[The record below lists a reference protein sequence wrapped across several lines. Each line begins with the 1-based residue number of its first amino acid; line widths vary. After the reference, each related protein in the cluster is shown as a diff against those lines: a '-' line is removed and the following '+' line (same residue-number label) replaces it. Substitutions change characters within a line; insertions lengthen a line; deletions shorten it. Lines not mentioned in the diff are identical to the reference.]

1 MRAAGVDACRS
12 GWVAVVLDNGRLAA
26 VLARATLAEI
36 VAACSGA
43 RVIGVDM
50 PLGLVPRRTRR
61 QADRAAR
68 GGAAGRAAQPGVP
81 DTAGTGLAG
90 GQRTGRHYCCAGP

>member
-1 MRAAGVDACRS
+1 VTVRAAGVDACRS
-12 GWVAVVLDNGRLAA
+12 GWVAVVLDDGRLAA

-50 PLGLVPRRTRR
+50 PLGLVPRGWR
-61 QADRAAR
+61 QADELAAAR
-68 GGAAGRAAQPGVP
+68 LDGCAAGCSGYRRDRPGRP
-81 DTAGTGLAG
+81 P
-90 GQRTGRHYCCAGP
+90 RTGRQYCCAGP